1 LNINKVAI
9 AADHAGF
16 WIKEKIKDFLIS
28 QGYEVK
34 DFGCF
39 SDESND
45 YPDFAHLATAAVENG
60 KYDFGVLVCGT
71 GNGMNMTANKY
82 QGVRA
87 ALCYNEQISR
97 LSRAHNNANICSLS
111 GRFLNEAE
119 AILIVKTFLLT
130 PFDGGR
136 HKRRIDK
143 IPLKRI

>member
-1 LNINKVAI
+1 MNINKVAV

-16 WIKEKIKDFLIS
+16 GMKETIKDFLIS
-28 QGYEVK
+28 QGCEVK
-34 DFGCF
+34 DFGCL
-39 SDESND
+39 SEESTD

-97 LSRAHNNANICSLS
+97 LSRAHNNANICSLP

-130 PFDGGR
+130 SFDGGR
-136 HKRRIDK
+136 H
-143 IPLKRI
+143 